1 LPILAFFVNVI
12 GDVRAERALLMQ
24 SLPEH
29 PLLKPYSQA
38 ESEAKKAKRGI
49 WSLGVKYIS
58 PKDWR
63 KRNK

>member
-1 LPILAFFVNVI
+1 ML

-24 SLPEH
+24 SLHERFLLKPEY

-38 ESEAKKAKRGI
+38 EAEAKKAKRGI